1 MCVAAPG
8 RVIGIKNNIAMIEYS
23 GNTVNA
29 NAGLVKIK
37 PGDYVLVHAGL
48 VIQRV
53 NEEEAKNMTELFK
66 TLEELG
72 NE

>member
-8 RVIGIKNNIAMIEYS
+8 RVLDIKNNIATIEYS

-53 NEEEAKNMTELFK
+53 DEEEAKNMTELFN

-72 NE
+72 ND

>member
-8 RVIGIKNNIAMIEYS
+8 RVLDIKNNIATIEYS
-23 GNTVNA
+23 GNTLNA

-53 NEEEAKNMTELFK
+53 DEEEAKNMTELFK

>member
-8 RVIGIKNNIAMIEYS
+8 RVVGIKNNIATIEYS

-29 NAGLVKIK
+29 NAGLVKVK

-48 VIQRV
+48 IIQRV
-53 NEEEAKNMTELFK
+53 NEEEAKNMTELFR

>member
-8 RVIGIKNNIAMIEYS
+8 RVLDIKNNIATIEYS

-53 NEEEAKNMTELFK
+53 DEEEAKNMTELFNS
-66 TLEELG
+66 LEELG
-72 NE
+72 ND

>member
-8 RVIGIKNNIAMIEYS
+8 LVRSLDNNIAKIDYS
-23 GNTVNA
+23 GNIVEA
-29 NAGLVKIK
+29 NAGLVKVE

-48 VIQRV
+48 VIQKI
-53 NEEEAKNMTELFK
+53 NEREAKEMTELFN

-72 NE
+72 NA

>member
-8 RVIGIKNNIAMIEYS
+8 LVRSIDNNIAKIDYS
-23 GNTVNA
+23 GNIVEA
-29 NAGLVKIK
+29 NAGLVKVK

-48 VIQRV
+48 VIQKI
-53 NEEEAKNMTELFK
+53 NEREAKEMTELFN

-72 NE
+72 NA

>member
-8 RVIGIKNNIAMIEYS
+8 LVRSLDNNIAKIDYS
-23 GNTVNA
+23 GNIVEA
-29 NAGLVKIK
+29 NAGLVKVK

-48 VIQRV
+48 VIQKI
-53 NEEEAKNMTELFK
+53 NEREAKEMTELFN

-72 NE
+72 NA

>member
-8 RVIGIKNNIAMIEYS
+8 LVKSLDNNIAKIDYS
-23 GNTVNA
+23 GNIVEA

-48 VIQRV
+48 VIQKI
-53 NEEEAKNMTELFK
+53 NESEAKEMTELFN

-72 NE
+72 NA

>member
-8 RVIGIKNNIAMIEYS
+8 RVLDIKNNIATIEYS

-53 NEEEAKNMTELFK
+53 DEEEAKNMTELFK